1 MRCTKA
7 GFFFINPN
15 GNTGNGT
22 SNNQFSYI
30 DAAGNTFFRTVN
42 AALNNITFDQ
52 QSGTLAPISTPHF
65 PFAKI
70 TGSQGKPRLPNGRV
84 IPGA

>member
-1 MRCTKA
+1 VSLA
-7 GFFFINPN
+7 GFFFISSQ

-22 SNNQFSYI
+22 NNNVFSYV

-52 QSGTLAPISTPHF
+52 QSGTLAPTSPPHF
-65 PFAKI
+65 PFAKV
-70 TGSQGKPRLPNGRV
+70 TGPLVKPRLPNGRV